1 MRPRALAVWTLA
13 LPAGAH
19 AAGLDG
25 SHFSAWWALPFAGML
40 LSIALMP
47 LLVPSFWHHHFG
59 KVAAGWS
66 LAFVLPFALSFGPTA
81 AGTVVVHT
89 LLAEYIPFIA
99 LLVKPQALCL
109 RVGSRA
115 AGPPC
120 FMALPRE
127 WQTFTLA

>member
-1 MRPRALAVWTLA
+1 MAVWTLA

-66 LAFVLPFALSFGPTA
+66 LAFLLPFALSFGPPA
-81 AGTVVVHT
+81 AATVVVHT
-89 LLAEYIPFIA
+89 LLAE
-99 LLVKPQALCL
+99 
-109 RVGSRA
+109 
-115 AGPPC
+115 
-120 FMALPRE
+120 
-127 WQTFTLA
+127 